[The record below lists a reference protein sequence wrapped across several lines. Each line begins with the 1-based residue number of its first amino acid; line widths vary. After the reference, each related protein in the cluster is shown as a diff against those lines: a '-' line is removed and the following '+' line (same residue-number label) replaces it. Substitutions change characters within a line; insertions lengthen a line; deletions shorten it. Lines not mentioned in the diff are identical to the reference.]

1 MNPEIAR
8 KTWRTLEP
16 LHGMIY
22 FAPEAAEE
30 YATAGLEPHMGYFAS
45 RAAAMGAVGPGPV
58 VATFFNFDPRLVHAA
73 LPAAWDRATPA
84 AVLAARHRA
93 ADRALRRMLGE
104 AVGSTEMEEAAGLAR
119 TAAEEAG
126 GHREGRALFAA
137 HADLDWPEDP
147 HLVLWHAQT
156 LLREFRGD
164 AHVAL
169 LAAAGLSA
177 VEALVAHAASGDV
190 PAAALRGT
198 RAWSDSDWNDG
209 VESMRARGWLAPGAD
224 LVLSDAGRAHRQ
236 HVEGET
242 DRLSVIAY
250 AALGES
256 GCERLRQL
264 CRPWSRAVVDAGSLS
279 TMTNDG
285 SR

>member
-1 MNPEIAR
+1 VNPEIAR

-22 FAPEAAEE
+22 FVPEAAEE
-30 YATAGLEPHMGYFAS
+30 YGAAGLEAHMGYFAS
-45 RAAAMGAVGPGPV
+45 RAAAMGAVGPGVV

-73 LPAAWDRATPA
+73 LPAAWDRATPG
-84 AVLAARHRA
+84 AVLEARFRA

-104 AVGSTEMEEAAGLAR
+104 AVASSEMEEAAGLAR
-119 TAAEEAG
+119 TAAEEAAR
-126 GHREGRALFAA
+126 HREGRALFAA
-137 HADLDWPEDP
+137 HADLPWPDEA

-177 VEALVAHAASGDV
+177 VEALVAHAGSGDV
-190 PAAALRGT
+190 PAAALRST
-198 RAWSDSDWNDG
+198 RSWSDADWDSG
-209 VESMRARGWLAPGAD
+209 VESMRARGWLAPGDD
-224 LVLSDAGRAHRQ
+224 LVLSEAGRAHRQ
-236 HVEGET
+236 QVEDET
-242 DRLSVIAY
+242 DRLSVAAY
-250 AALGES
+250 APLGEA

-264 CRPWSRAVVDAGSLS
+264 CRPWSRAVVDAGALS
-279 TMTNDG
+279 SMTRDG
-285 SR
+285 AR